1 MPPLI
6 ETIHGM
12 SSRSLEDYQKPY
24 GISVSY
30 YPISS
35 NQRIFSSNLTYKA
48 NQNTDDSKNDPIAPG
63 NDLTSMLSSSS
74 AADAKTDHLA
84 GFTFVSPNPQLSP
97 VNPPVFDAVSAMDE
111 GIYAEGEP
119 GSTAAA
125 PRINDERPI
134 LRPTPL
140 TQTQDLPVEVP
151 TSVADPWEAVVD
163 AWTATAAEEG
173 EEMGRLFAQA
183 WSDAFGWNAPTT
195 LPNFPA
201 AASSGTPVA
210 GADAGGGGGAGT
222 TPTV

>member
-1 MPPLI
+1 
-6 ETIHGM
+6 M

-35 NQRIFSSNLTYKA
+35 NQRIFTSNLTYKA

-84 GFTFVSPNPQLSP
+84 GFTFVSSNPQLSP

-125 PRINDERPI
+125 SRINDEHPFYH
-134 LRPTPL
+134 PL
-140 TQTQDLPVEVP
+140 HQP
-151 TSVADPWEAVVD
+151 
-163 AWTATAAEEG
+163 
-173 EEMGRLFAQA
+173 RHKR
-183 WSDAFGWNAPTT
+183 
-195 LPNFPA
+195 
-201 AASSGTPVA
+201 SSR
-210 GADAGGGGGAGT
+210 
-222 TPTV
+222 